1 MKHRL
6 ICMEGFHMKCV
17 DLKNRVVAAAITVGI
32 VFSFSACKDAKK
44 NDSGK
49 VGRKETSDVVVTKK
63 DTDKTDPTDKDKA
76 TPVPPVVTSVP
87 VKSIDEIKSIDGPML
102 AVGCENVG
110 PFDYYEDE
118 CRGCTYLVYYNGQ
131 VERISEHSMSDPVE
145 ATAEIPDDAL
155 FSFYE
160 FCLKY
165 GDGKAFA
172 GYSEDVCDGT
182 MYYFTY
188 FDERGQRHDIYG
200 GYCYAVDVLMDIVD
214 RVGAYFDP
222 DFSIPCQNRIGG
234 YQGLLD
240 TVTNLSCPQI
250 RRIDQLPDDVVLE
263 AGVDL
268 KYAKYFYEYTYTTTE
283 DADKGPIVC
292 YVSNIGVLVAMK
304 NNRNWDVTDLI
315 IEVNGRELHAQWDP
329 ATYNTYPLAQM
340 LSEQNSITVEMDDWD
355 FGKEGYVK
363 DLKRNGPLV
372 NVMCKPGQ
380 VVMCMTS
387 TGNDVLRIVTRE
399 NECKCVTVATINSV
413 TEEELLEIFGE
424 GPVTVTISIPAA

>member
-1 MKHRL
+1 
-6 ICMEGFHMKCV
+6 
-17 DLKNRVVAAAITVGI
+17 
-32 VFSFSACKDAKK
+32 
-44 NDSGK
+44 
-49 VGRKETSDVVVTKK
+49 
-63 DTDKTDPTDKDKA
+63 
-76 TPVPPVVTSVP
+76 
-87 VKSIDEIKSIDGPML
+87 ML
-102 AVGCENVG
+102 AGGCENVG

-182 MYYFTY
+182 MYYFSY

-240 TVTNLSCPQI
+240 TVTNLSCPQV

-340 LSEQNSITVEMDDWD
+340 LSEQKSITVEMDDWD

-387 TGNDVLRIVTRE
+387 TGNDVLRFVTRE

>member
-1 MKHRL
+1 
-6 ICMEGFHMKCV
+6 MKCV

-32 VFSFSACKDAKK
+32 LFSFSACKSEKK

-87 VKSIDEIKSIDGPML
+87 AKSIDELKKIDGPML
-102 AVGCENVG
+102 TVGCENVG

-155 FSFYE
+155 LSFYE

-182 MYYFTY
+182 MYYFSY

-214 RVGAYFDP
+214 HVGAYFDP

-250 RRIDQLPDDVVLE
+250 RRIDQLPD
-263 AGVDL
+263 
-268 KYAKYFYEYTYTTTE
+268 
-283 DADKGPIVC
+283 
-292 YVSNIGVLVAMK
+292 
-304 NNRNWDVTDLI
+304 
-315 IEVNGRELHAQWDP
+315 
-329 ATYNTYPLAQM
+329 
-340 LSEQNSITVEMDDWD
+340 
-355 FGKEGYVK
+355 
-363 DLKRNGPLV
+363 
-372 NVMCKPGQ
+372 
-380 VVMCMTS
+380 
-387 TGNDVLRIVTRE
+387 
-399 NECKCVTVATINSV
+399 
-413 TEEELLEIFGE
+413 
-424 GPVTVTISIPAA
+424 